1 MDGRIRSRP
10 AKNWNGNLHKKMKEC
25 IDNEKYGK
33 YNNLACVRMHFFL
46 RAEKVYIIG
55 GETECQHLTS

>member
-1 MDGRIRSRP
+1 MEENLHVI
-10 AKNWNGNLHKKMKEC
+10 LHKKMKEC
-25 IDNEKYGK
+25 IDNEKLGK

-46 RAEKVYIIG
+46 HAEKVYIIG